1 MSSARSLVL
10 AFLFEVVVSAHSA
23 DYPSKPIRM
32 VVPFPPGGP
41 NDVIARIIG
50 GKLNEAWGQA
60 VVIDNRAGAGG
71 NIGTVL
77 VAKSPADGYTLL
89 LNAMHFVV
97 NSALYANAGY
107 EPERDFVAVTNAAIS
122 AVIIVVHPSL
132 PVRDVHELV
141 QAAKRSA
148 LDYGSPGTG
157 TAGHLAGELFSSVAG
172 VKLQHIPY
180 KGAAPAVTDLLGG
193 QIKLVI
199 TAIPPTVPHVRAGK
213 LRALA
218 VTTLQRASVMPD
230 VPTVAESGYN
240 GFFVDNMYG
249 VVVPRGTSS
258 TVVSRLH
265 TTIARVLQMTDVKE
279 RLTSQGYEPLGNT
292 PAQFADYLRAETSK
306 WAKVVRASGLRAE

>member
-1 MSSARSLVL
+1 MKFVRPLWVIMLIAAGST
-10 AFLFEVVVSAHSA
+10 AFAA
-23 DYPSKPIRM
+23 DYPIKPIRM
-32 VVPFPPGGP
+32 VVPFAPGGP

-50 GKLNEAWGQA
+50 GKLNEAWGQP

-71 NIGTVL
+71 NIGTAL
-77 VAKSPADGYTLL
+77 VAKSLPDGYTLL

-97 NSALYANAGY
+97 NPSLYANAGY
-107 EPERDFVAVTNAAIS
+107 EPERDFAPVTNAAIS
-122 AVIIVVHPSL
+122 AVVIVTHPSL
-132 PVRDVHELV
+132 PARDVRDLV

-172 VKLQHIPY
+172 IKLQHIPY
-180 KGAAPAVTDLLGG
+180 KGAAPAVTDLLGA

-230 VPTVAESGYN
+230 VPTVAESGYG

-249 VVVPRGTSS
+249 VVAPRGTPQEI
-258 TVVSRLH
+258 VARLQS
-265 TTIARVLQMTDVKE
+265 TIARVIQTADVKE
-279 RLTSQGYEPLGNT
+279 RLITQGFEPLGNA
-292 PAQFADYLRAETSK
+292 PQQFADYLRAEVAR